1 MQAAN
6 DLMTLIHCPK
16 CEHTVSSVASRCPNC
31 GTLLTQYRFVQGQG
45 GVLTECRRCSRKVLS
60 GANVC
65 PYCGVRRPGRRTPYV
80 VGVLVVALAAPII
93 LFALLYSRAPQPALL
108 GLEPPAA
115 PARAA
120 RSARPRPTTRD
131 SSATAARATAVVSAP
146 AAASTAPREAAPA
159 PVPGGRVAGQPDSL
173 RAAALPGAVTKWALD
188 WANVREGRSLEAAV
202 VHVLRP
208 GEQVLVGDRQDG
220 WWAVYQESRVLG
232 YVAGS
237 LLGDQPPTPAA
248 PDSARGVG
256 G

>member
-1 MQAAN
+1 
-6 DLMTLIHCPK
+6 MTLIQCPN

-31 GTLLTQYRFVQGQG
+31 GALLTQYRFVQGQG

-65 PYCGVRRPGRRTPYV
+65 PYCGVPRPGRRTPYIV
-80 VGVLVVALAAPII
+80 AVLVAALAAPII
-93 LFALLYSRAPQPALL
+93 LFALLYSKAPQPAPLAFQH
-108 GLEPPAA
+108 PAA
-115 PARAA
+115 PPVSAGRPARQRPAA
-120 RSARPRPTTRD
+120 PERSSP
-131 SSATAARATAVVSAP
+131 AARAMDTVTTTAATSA
-146 AAASTAPREAAPA
+146 APREAVPVTAP
-159 PVPGGRVAGQPDSL
+159 GERFAGQADSPQ
-173 RAAALPGAVTKWALD
+173 APPAGAVTKWALD

-220 WWAVYQESRVLG
+220 WWAVYQESRLLG

-237 LLGDQPPTPAA
+237 VLGDQPPAPAV
-248 PDSARGVG
+248 PDTARGVG

>member
-1 MQAAN
+1 
-6 DLMTLIHCPK
+6 MTLIQCPK
-16 CEHTVSSVASRCPNC
+16 CEHTVSSVASRCPSC
-31 GTLLTQYRFVQGQG
+31 GALLTQYRFVQGQG

-80 VGVLVVALAAPII
+80 VAVLVVALAAPVI
-93 LFALLYSRAPQPALL
+93 LFAVLYSRAARPAQLAI
-108 GLEPPAA
+108 EPIAA
-115 PARAA
+115 PAPAAA
-120 RSARPRPTTRD
+120 RPARRRPATPE
-131 SSATAARATAVVSAP
+131 SSATATRATDTVSA
-146 AAASTAPREAAPA
+146 AAATPAAPREAAPA
-159 PVPGGRVAGQPDSL
+159 PVPAVPVAGE
-173 RAAALPGAVTKWALD
+173 AAPPGAVTKWALE

-208 GEQVLVGDRQDG
+208 GEQVLVGDRRDG

-237 LLGDQPPTPAA
+237 ELGNQPPAPAV
-248 PDSARGVG
+248 PDTARGVG